1 MMSDVKLTDIL
12 TKAEI
17 KDLKSSGITISDDPQ
32 TIRQELTTSI
42 NAYDDMKT
50 FHNKNMLVEL
60 LLMTLTNY
68 GTQSAVVCNSAIMVE
83 YNREDDL
90 QMRKYI
96 VNYTV
101 V

>member
-1 MMSDVKLTDIL
+1 MSDVKLTDIL

-42 NAYDDMKT
+42 NAYDDMKI
-50 FHNKNMLVEL
+50 FHYKNMLVEL
-60 LLMTLTNY
+60 LLLTLTNY

>member
-12 TKAEI
+12 TKAEV
-17 KDLKSSGITISDDPQ
+17 KLLKSSGITISDAQ
-32 TIRQELTTSI
+32 QNNRQDLTTSI

-50 FHNKNMLVEL
+50 EHNKNMLVEL
-60 LLMTLTNY
+60 LIMALTNY
-68 GTQSAVVCNSAIMVE
+68 GTQSVVVCNSAEMVE
-83 YNREDDL
+83 YKREDDL